1 MTKYRSGRSLA
12 TKALALSA
20 TMALLAAGA
29 AQAQPDLKITPHAA
43 VSAAGKGSASFNWLA
58 KRTAKPTLVTAR
70 VGRPLGTG
78 SYICSPA
85 GFGRKSQ
92 CYQR

>member
-1 MTKYRSGRSLA
+1 MTKSRSGRGLA
-12 TKALALSA
+12 TMAMALS
-20 TMALLAAGA
+20 TSVALLAAGA
-29 AQAQPDLKITPHAA
+29 AQAQPDLKIKPQAA
-43 VSAAGKGSASFNWLA
+43 ISAAGKGSASFDWLA
-58 KRTAKPTLVTAR
+58 KRGPKATLVTAQAS
-70 VGRPLGTG
+70 RPLGHG